1 MSDRWKFQLLY
12 FGDELLA
19 NVVLN
24 PGTNKTLF
32 NKFDSLSLSL
42 CGHFK
47 FQFDESN
54 FIYPFERGTK
64 IKNPI
69 NKLTYILFSI
79 YSVTILL
86 YHKKIS
92 LSNSY
97 TIKMKTFIPPN
108 LCNKN

>member
-69 NKLTYILFSI
+69 NKLTYILFR
-79 YSVTILL
+79 YL
-86 YHKKIS
+86 
-92 LSNSY
+92 LSNNFAISQ
-97 TIKMKTFIPPN
+97 KDLSFKFVHH
-108 LCNKN
+108 